1 MKHRNK
7 VDRITDVNGKKY
19 KLVALKDRTAKN
31 LHHVIWRCNRKEYNT
46 DEKQNKITV
55 PEISHD
61 NLNRFF
67 WNLQTPHEQL
77 KFMLEQRWW
86 KKVLSKWVV
95 AELYWLLAL
104 PREVFY
110 KEQLIK
116 PKQKWKSLFGDEH
129 IYKDTI

>member
-19 KLVALKDRTAKN
+19 RLVKLKDKTAKN
-31 LHHVIWRCNRKEYNT
+31 VHHVIWRCNRKEYNT

-67 WNLQTPHEQL
+67 WDLQSPHEQL

-86 KKVLSKWVV
+86 KNVLSKLVIE
-95 AELYWLLAL
+95 ELYQLLSL
-104 PREVFY
+104 PREEFY
-110 KEQLIK
+110 KKELVK
-116 PKQKWKSLFGDEH
+116 NKQKWKSLFND
-129 IYKDTI
+129 